1 MTKGYGPKKILQP
14 FTNPWPGTAR
24 MAGTAGTAG
33 TANSLSRMRLNFF
46 GGDLVLKHPWRI
58 EEGNPYR
65 STTKPWFPWDIFMC
79 FVCWG
84 WLFCCRFKTGKTF
97 WSHTNWSLECIS
109 AGHHLGMSLKK
120 PWLRSTWPLTHLI
133 TAWDIQANECR
144 GSSNAILEQIGSLL
158 WFLLSTHRSVKEW
171 ISWKM

>member
-1 MTKGYGPKKILQP
+1 MFDDQRLWPEKILQP
-14 FTNPWPGTAR
+14 FTNPWPGRTVSP
-24 MAGTAGTAG
+24 GCVWT
-33 TANSLSRMRLNFF
+33 SLVVTLSWNILGASKKVIPIDPLPNLDFHGIFLWFF
-46 GGDLVLKHPWRI
+46 R
-58 EEGNPYR
+58 
-65 STTKPWFPWDIFMC
+65 F

-84 WLFCCRFKTGKTF
+84 WFFCCRFKTCFFF

-109 AGHHLGMSLKK
+109 AGHLAMSLKK

>member
-1 MTKGYGPKKILQP
+1 MFDDQRVWPEKNPSTIHQPMTRNGQNGRNGRNV
-14 FTNPWPGTAR
+14 FF
-24 MAGTAGTAG
+24 
-33 TANSLSRMRLNFF
+33 SRMRLNFF
-46 GGDLVLKHPWRI
+46 GGDLVLKHPGRI

-65 STTKPWFPWDIFMC
+65 STTKPWFPWDIFMW